1 MCSFHP
7 AGTPEQ
13 ASSEEGVLQEERP
26 EKSRGAGPTV
36 GRGVEEERGGAQ
48 EEAGWS
54 SGEQRGLGR
63 C

>member
-1 MCSFHP
+1 M
-7 AGTPEQ
+7 
-13 ASSEEGVLQEERP
+13 QEERP